1 MLSDPRTHPDWWP
14 DIVAVRVE
22 EPLTEGGEYVRV
34 SEPMRF
40 IDDLESVW
48 VAERMEHLKEVR
60 FRCTLTGSYAS
71 FSLTPARDETF
82 VEVELGMD
90 PTRLRFHVLKAMSRS
105 YSKRWLRDVLDALPR
120 ELERARA

>member
-1 MLSDPRTHPDWWP
+1 VSDPATHPDWWP
-14 DIVAVRVE
+14 DVVAVRVE
-22 EPLTEGGEYVRV
+22 EPLEEGGEYVRV

-40 IDDLESVW
+40 IDDVESVW

-71 FSLTPARDETF
+71 FALTPARDETF
-82 VEVELGMD
+82 VEVETGIQ
-90 PTRLRFHVLKAMSRS
+90 PTNLKFHLLSAMSRS
-105 YSKRWLRDVLDALPR
+105 YWKRWLRDVLDALPK

>member
-1 MLSDPRTHPDWWP
+1 MSDPATHPDWWP
-14 DIVAVRVE
+14 DVVAVQVR
-22 EPLTEGGEYVRV
+22 EPVTEGGEYVRI

-40 IDDLESVW
+40 IDDVESVW

-82 VEVELGMD
+82 VEVEIGMN
-90 PTRLRFHVLKAMSRS
+90 PTSLKFQVISAMSRS

-120 ELERARA
+120 ELERIRA

>member
-1 MLSDPRTHPDWWP
+1 VSDPRTHPDWWP

-22 EPLTEGGEYVRV
+22 EPLTEGGEYVRI

-48 VAERMEHLKEVR
+48 VAERMEHLKEAR

-71 FSLTPARDETF
+71 FTLTPAQDETF
-82 VEVELGMD
+82 IEVELGMD
-90 PTRLRFHVLKAMSRS
+90 PTRLRFQLLKAMSRS

-120 ELERARA
+120 ELERIRA

>member
-1 MLSDPRTHPDWWP
+1 VSDPETHPDWWP
-14 DIVAVRVE
+14 DIVAVRLE

-40 IDDLESVW
+40 IDDLESIW
-48 VAERMEHLKEVR
+48 VAERLEHLKEAR

-82 VEVELGMD
+82 VEVETGMD
-90 PTRLRFHVLKAMSRS
+90 PTRLRFHLLAAMSRAH
-105 YSKRWLRDVLDALPR
+105 SKRWLRDVLDELPR
-120 ELERARA
+120 ELERIRA

>member
-1 MLSDPRTHPDWWP
+1 VSDPRTHPEWWP

-34 SEPMRF
+34 SEPMKF
-40 IDDLESVW
+40 IDDVESVW

-60 FRCTLTGSYAS
+60 FRCTLSGSYAT

-82 VEVELGMD
+82 IEVETGMD
-90 PTRLRFHVLKAMSRS
+90 PTSLRFHMLKAMSRS
-105 YSKRWLRDVLDALPR
+105 YSKRWLRDVLDALAR
-120 ELERARA
+120 ELVRTRA